1 MLALLSEKSKD
12 QGISPAVKAL
22 PLRGGLCP
30 GVYGFNCAPSRNCM
44 SHVKVLSSST
54 SSCDLV
60 WIEDLGE
67 CNWISETSLGEAEP
81 FDPV

>member
-1 MLALLSEKSKD
+1 MEKLALLSEKSKD
-12 QGISPAVKAL
+12 HGISPVVKAL
-22 PLRGGLCP
+22 PLS
-30 GVYGFNCAPSRNCM
+30 VYGFNCAPSRNCM
-44 SHVKVLSSST
+44 SHVKVLNSST

-67 CNWISETSLGEAEP
+67 RNWISETTRGKAEP